1 MNRFWF
7 ICCLLIMMMPLCFA
21 QVKSK
26 ASLASNEA
34 ETIKEL
40 EIQIKTMLPDINIV
54 RLKTDTYIPAGKYN
68 YTKYKDLIKED
79 NIKNLIKLQKDIT
92 KQPEESK

>member
-7 ICCLLIMMMPLCFA
+7 ICCMLIFMMPLCFA
-21 QVKSK
+21 QVKSI
-26 ASLASNEA
+26 ASPASNDGEI
-34 ETIKEL
+34 IKEL
-40 EIQIKTMLPDINIV
+40 EIQIKTMLPDINMV
-54 RLKTDTYIPAGKYN
+54 RLKTDTYIPAGQYN
-68 YTKYKDLIKED
+68 YTKYKDFIKAE

>member
-68 YTKYKDLIKED
+68 YTRYKEFITAEYVKELIHW
-79 NIKNLIKLQKDIT
+79 QKDIT
-92 KQPEESK
+92 KQIEESK